1 MLKTT
6 IKSNRKIYSIS
17 YTIIIVAGYYND
29 NDEYL
34 KEKKELYNQNLT
46 NCDQNAEYV
55 FIAAD
60 KSVWFIDFIIGI
72 AFKTPI
78 DFYNELN
85 GLEQSSRKYKWFDDI
100 LGLQFYLDEIVLG
113 QEIVIETTVNPEN
126 GKENDDPKILWQPKL
141 ILK

>member
-1 MLKTT
+1 M
-6 IKSNRKIYSIS
+6 NNVR
-17 YTIIIVAGYYND
+17 
-29 NDEYL
+29 
-34 KEKKELYNQNLT
+34 
-46 NCDQNAEYV
+46 NAEYV

-85 GLEQSSRKYKWFDDI
+85 GLDQSGRQYIWFDDLI
-100 LGLQFYLDEIVLG
+100 ALQFYLDELVG
-113 QEIVIETTVNPEN
+113 NQEIVIETTVNPES

>member
-34 KEKKELYNQNLT
+34 NEKKELYNQNLT

-85 GLEQSSRKYKWFDDI
+85 GLEQSGRKYKWFDDI

>member
-34 KEKKELYNQNLT
+34 NEKKELYNQNLT

-85 GLEQSSRKYKWFDDI
+85 GLEQSDRKYKWFDDI

>member
-1 MLKTT
+1 M
-6 IKSNRKIYSIS
+6 
-17 YTIIIVAGYYND
+17 AGYYND

-34 KEKKELYNQNLT
+34 KEKKELYHQNLT

-78 DFYNELN
+78 AFYNELN
-85 GLEQSSRKYKWFDDI
+85 GLEQSDRKYKWFDDI

>member
-1 MLKTT
+1 
-6 IKSNRKIYSIS
+6 
-17 YTIIIVAGYYND
+17 
-29 NDEYL
+29 
-34 KEKKELYNQNLT
+34 LT
-46 NCDQNAEYV
+46 SCDQNAEYA
-55 FIAAD
+55 FISAD

-85 GLEQSSRKYKWFDDI
+85 GLEQSGRKYKWFDDI